1 MRLRTL
7 LETPDLGLTLLVGT
21 EALDRAISRVFT
33 ATLRD
38 PSRYLTGGELVMSG
52 MEWWRGPSDS
62 DAFVAAL
69 ASAGVTALVAGTAEA
84 GGGPVPDHVVS
95 ACRRHGVPLLAVG
108 VDVPFAT
115 ISEWVILGLASA
127 RGVDRHRRL
136 VAAVTSGEGLAG
148 LVAAG
153 SAELGVSCSV
163 LTAAGRVL
171 AGPSLA
177 SDLRATLV
185 RRVLRADRLPIVVSK
200 HSVFLSR
207 GWYLV
212 MAGDHRHWE
221 EDQQAVAAELATLVG
236 LERSRLDEARR
247 IESRAAVPLL
257 RVLLSEDATPA
268 EIDSRLAATDL
279 EPPVVVLSATGVSSA
294 VVKELLASFPG
305 QALTGDLGDEIYGLI
320 GLSDTAVV
328 SEIREMLRVLTP
340 EISLG
345 ISHCADAAG
354 LRTAVQEAR
363 HARRLAELSAA
374 RTAVVVGD
382 EVASHLLLLAAVPD
396 ELRRSFRARV
406 LGPLIAYDNVHKSEL
421 LRTLRVFLE
430 HSGSWAQTSSALH
443 VHVNTLRYRIG
454 RISELTGRDLTRFPD
469 RVDLYLA
476 LDHSPG

>member
-7 LETPDLGLTLLVGT
+7 LETADLGLTLLVGA
-21 EALDRAISRVFT
+21 EALDRTVSRVLT

-38 PSRYLTGGELVMSG
+38 PSRYLTGGELVLSG
-52 MEWWRGPSDS
+52 MEWWRGPDDS
-62 DAFVAAL
+62 DGFVSAL
-69 ASAGVTALVAGTAEA
+69 AAAGVTALVAGTAEA
-84 GGGPVPDHVVS
+84 GGGPVPDHVVA
-95 ACRRHGVPLLAVG
+95 ACRRHGVPLLSVS
-108 VDVPFAT
+108 VDVSFAT
-115 ISEWVILGLASA
+115 VSEWVILALASA

-136 VAAVTSGEGLAG
+136 VAAVTSGGGLAD

-153 SAELGVSCSV
+153 AAELDASCWV

-171 AGPSLA
+171 AGPALPA
-177 SDLRATLV
+177 DLRTAVV
-185 RRVLRADRLPIVVSK
+185 RRVLRADRLPIVVSR
-200 HSVFLSR
+200 HSVFFSR

-212 MAGDHRHWE
+212 VDGDHRHWDV
-221 EDQQAVAAELATLVG
+221 DQQAVAAEFATLVG

-257 RVLLSEDATPA
+257 RVLLSEDATQA
-268 EIDSRLAATDL
+268 DITSRLAATDL
-279 EPPVVVLSATGVSSA
+279 TPPVVVLSAGGASLA
-294 VVKELLASFPG
+294 VVKDLLAAFPG
-305 QALTGDLGDEIYGLI
+305 PAFTAEVGGEVHGLI
-320 GLSDTAVV
+320 GIPDPAAVV
-328 SEIREMLRVLTP
+328 GEIKETLRILSP

-345 ISHCADAAG
+345 MSQCADETS
-354 LRTAVQEAR
+354 LRTAMQEAR
-363 HARRLAELSAA
+363 HARKLAELSAA

-406 LGPLIAYDNVHKSEL
+406 LGPLIAYDHAHKSEL

-430 HSGSWAQTSSALH
+430 HSGSWAQTAAALH
-443 VHVNTLRYRIG
+443 VHVNTLRYRIS

-476 LDHSPG
+476 LDHS